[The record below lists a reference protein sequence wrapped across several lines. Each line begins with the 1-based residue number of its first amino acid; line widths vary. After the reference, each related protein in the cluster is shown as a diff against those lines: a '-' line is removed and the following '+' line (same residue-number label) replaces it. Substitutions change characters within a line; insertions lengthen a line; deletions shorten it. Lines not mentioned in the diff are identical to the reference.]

1 MKDNQKTITMSVVL
15 SLFFSTIS
23 PAEPPKI
30 TRMTPP
36 NGAANVNPRLKQIGF
51 VFDQKMTTGKN
62 YSVCGGG
69 ANYPESTGQPRWVND
84 RTFVMNVKLKGNHN
98 YEFSLNCPSSYQG
111 FRNING
117 EPLEF
122 TVVKFSTAG
131 GRGTS
136 ETQRVSPTQN
146 VEAIKRLRKAIEDNY
161 SYRDIRKVD
170 WDKLFAEKQ
179 NQLRNAPSAERFATV
194 AGELLAAAEDKHI
207 WLTVGDQHFNSYV
220 KPVTANMN
228 FLLLEKIVPNWQ
240 QLSRSVYMGRFE
252 DGIGYILINS
262 WNRQDTE
269 PLMQVYAALWEFSEA
284 PGLII
289 DVRNNG
295 GGAEPLAQEF
305 AGCFIDKPVIYAKHV
320 YRDVGAPGGF
330 TSPHERKIE
339 PNKLRPKYRGKVA
352 VLTGPVVM
360 SSCEAFLLMMK
371 QVPGCK
377 LVGEKSQ
384 GSSGNPKPIELGNGV
399 TVYLPSWKSM
409 RPDGTFFETE
419 GIAADIEVKTTQA
432 ELQRK
437 DAVIEAALK
446 FLRED

>member
-1 MKDNQKTITMSVVL
+1 MKNNRKITIISVIL

-23 PAEPPKI
+23 SAEPPKLMKMI
-30 TRMTPP
+30 PD
-36 NGAANVNPRLKQIGF
+36 NGATDVNPRLKQIRF
-51 VFDQKMTTGKN
+51 IFNEKMTIGQH
-62 YSVCGGG
+62 YSVCGEGV
-69 ANYPESTGQPRWVND
+69 NFPQVTGEPRWLND
-84 RTFVMNVKLKGNHN
+84 RTFLMNVKLKGNHN
-98 YEFSLNCPSSYQG
+98 YEFSLNCPSSNQG
-111 FRNING
+111 FKNING
-117 EPLEF
+117 EPLEYHI
-122 TVVKFSTAG
+122 VKFKTAP
-131 GRGTS
+131 GRETS
-136 ETQRVSPTQN
+136 ETQRITPAQN
-146 VEAIKRLRKAIEDNY
+146 DEAIKRLRKSLEENY

-170 WDKLFAEKQ
+170 WDKLFAEQ
-179 NQLRNAPSAERFATV
+179 QSRLRNAPSAERFATI
-194 AGELLAAAEDKHI
+194 AGELLASAEDKHI

-228 FLLLEKIVPNWQ
+228 FSLLEKIVPNWQ
-240 QLSRSVYMGRFE
+240 KLSRSVYKGRFE

-262 WNRQDTE
+262 WNRQDSE
-269 PLMQVYAALWEFSEA
+269 PLMQAYAALWEFSDA

-295 GGAEPLAQEF
+295 GGSEPLAEQF
-305 AGCFIDKPVIYAKHV
+305 AGCFIDKPVVYAKHA
-320 YRDVGAPGGF
+320 YRDVNEPGGF
-330 TSPHERKIE
+330 TKPSERKIE

-371 QVPGCK
+371 QIPECK

-399 TVYLPSWKSM
+399 TVYLPSWKAM
-409 RPDGTFFETE
+409 RPDETCFETE
-419 GIAADIEVKTTQA
+419 GIAPDIEVKTTQA

-446 FLRED
+446 FLRKN